1 MSVFT
6 TYHRAFLAILV
17 GAITIAFFIVMRGFL
32 IAMMLA
38 GIFTAIMYPAYRR
51 VLRACRYRERLSSA
65 LMMVMIVVLV
75 VIPFIAFIG
84 LLVSQGLQVSTD
96 AAPMIQEQIAH
107 GHWAERLSR
116 LPFADKIQPYQ
127 DELIKKGTEAAAT
140 LATFVVGKLSAI
152 TKGTVSF
159 IVNLALMLYAMY
171 FFFIDGPRLM
181 RRIMEYLPLSPED
194 RTRLVDRFASVS
206 IATLKS
212 TVVIGLVQ
220 GLLGAA
226 AFAVASIPGAVFWGT
241 IMTVFA
247 MIPGIGTALVWIPA
261 AIYLAVNGRT
271 VTVIVFSL
279 YFILIVGTIDNILRP
294 RLVGRGSQMHELLVL
309 LSTLGGIIAFGMV
322 GFILGPVIAALFL
335 TLWDIQGES
344 VRDTH
349 DRPTDP

>member
-17 GAITIAFFIVMRGFL
+17 GIITVAFFIVMRSFL
-32 IAMMLA
+32 ITMMLA
-38 GIFTAIMYPAYRR
+38 GIFTAIMYPVYRR
-51 VLRACRYRERLSSA
+51 VLRVCRGRTRLASA
-65 LMMVMIVVLV
+65 MMMVVIVVLAV
-75 VIPFIAFIG
+75 LPFIAFIG
-84 LLVSQGLQVSTD
+84 LLVSEGIQVSNS
-96 AAPMIQEQIAH
+96 AAPIIQEQVAH

-127 DELIKKGTEAAAT
+127 DEILKKGSEAATTVAR
-140 LATFVVGKLSAI
+140 FVVGRLSAI
-152 TKGTVSF
+152 TKGTVNF
-159 IVNLALMLYAMY
+159 IVNLVLMLYAMY
-171 FFFIDGPRLM
+171 FFFMDGPGLLKQ
-181 RRIMEYLPLSPED
+181 IMGYLPLAPEE

-220 GLLGAA
+220 GFMGAV
-226 AFAVASIPGAVFWGT
+226 AFGVASIPGAVFWGT

-247 MIPGIGTALVWIPA
+247 MIPGIGTAIVWIPA

-279 YFILIVGTIDNILRP
+279 YFIFVVGTIDNILRP

-309 LSTLGGIIAFGMV
+309 LSTLGGLIAFGMV
-322 GFILGPVIAALFL
+322 GFILGPVIAALFI

-344 VRDTH
+344 VRDSH

>member
-17 GAITIAFFIVMRGFL
+17 GLITIAFFIVMRSFL
-32 IAMMLA
+32 ITMMLA
-38 GIFTAIMYPAYRR
+38 GIFTAIMYPGYRR
-51 VLRACRYRERLSSA
+51 LLKAFRYRERLSSA
-65 LMMVMIVVLV
+65 VMMIMIVVLV
-75 VIPFIAFIG
+75 VLPFIGFIG
-84 LLVSQGLQVSTD
+84 LLVSQGLQVSNS
-96 AAPMIQEQIAH
+96 AAPVIQEQIAH
-107 GHWAERLSR
+107 GHWAERLAR

-127 DELIKKGTEAAAT
+127 DELLKKGTAAAAT
-140 LATFVVGKLSAI
+140 LAGFVVGKLSAI

-159 IVNLALMLYAMY
+159 IVNLVLMLYAMY

-181 RRIMEYLPLSPED
+181 RRIMEYLPLSPEE
-194 RTRLVDRFASVS
+194 RTRLVERFTSVS

-220 GLLGAA
+220 GLLGTA
-226 AFAVASIPGAVFWGT
+226 AFVLAHVPGAVFWGT

-279 YFILIVGTIDNILRP
+279 YFILIVGTIDNVLRP

-309 LSTLGGIIAFGMV
+309 LSTLGGILAFGMV
-322 GFILGPVIAALFL
+322 GFILGPVIAALFI